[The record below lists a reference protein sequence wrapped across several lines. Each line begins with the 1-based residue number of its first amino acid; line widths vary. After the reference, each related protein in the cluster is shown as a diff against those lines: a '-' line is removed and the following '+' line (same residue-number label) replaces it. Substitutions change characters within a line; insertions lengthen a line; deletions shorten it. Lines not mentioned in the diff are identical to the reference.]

1 MPDRRTTLLE
11 GPRPAR
17 TSVARIVAV
26 VLGLAWPCMASAAA
40 PPDAAAR
47 PVRVV
52 VHADPPFAMRE
63 PSGHWDGFAAVL
75 LQAAAVQ
82 SGMALE
88 FRECASLEEL
98 YADVAAGRADVGLGN
113 TQVTSARLAAV
124 PYTQPILDGGLRV
137 MVPADHAH
145 SLGRL
150 WEGMESGGHVRVI
163 MWGGIITV
171 AASVVLAAVLRRV
184 DREFTR
190 HWHEGFAEAF
200 YHVASVTMT
209 GKTSYKGKVGPRWA
223 ASIVAALWLVF
234 GVASVAYLT
243 SSLSSVM
250 TANAMRS
257 RIGGPHDLK
266 GRTVGVLDGSVGAR
280 YCAQHGIH
288 VVPFDS
294 IGAAAAELAAKRLDA
309 VVADAPS
316 LDSFHVS
323 HPEVPVSVVGEVF
336 ERRHFAF
343 PVRPGDDGLLRRLD
357 VAIVMLREDG
367 LLDRV
372 RGRWFGH

>member
-1 MPDRRTTLLE
+1 
-11 GPRPAR
+11 
-17 TSVARIVAV
+17 
-26 VLGLAWPCMASAAA
+26 
-40 PPDAAAR
+40 
-47 PVRVV
+47 
-52 VHADPPFAMRE
+52 
-63 PSGHWDGFAAVL
+63 
-75 LQAAAVQ
+75 
-82 SGMALE
+82 
-88 FRECASLEEL
+88 
-98 YADVAAGRADVGLGN
+98 
-113 TQVTSARLAAV
+113 
-124 PYTQPILDGGLRV
+124 
-137 MVPADHAH
+137 
-145 SLGRL
+145 
-150 WEGMESGGHVRVI
+150 MESDGHVRVI
-163 MWGGIITV
+163 MWGAIITV
-171 AASVVLAAVLRRV
+171 AVSAVLVAVLRRV

-190 HWHEGFAEAF
+190 HWHEGFAEAL

-223 ASIVAALWLVF
+223 ASMVAALWLVF

-250 TANAMRS
+250 TANTMRS

-266 GRTVGVLDGSVGAR
+266 DRTVGVLDGSVGAR

-343 PVRPGDDGLLRRLD
+343 PVRPGDDALLRRLD
-357 VAIVMLREDG
+357 VAIVTLREDG